1 MPQAHILVVAPEG
14 ELRHSL
20 RFALEAEL
28 FDVTWQASLG
38 ARPVPG
44 EYDCTIIDHHAIGG
58 DLTAA
63 RRFVAAFQPVIL
75 LSNGPHELSPF
86 VFRTILK
93 PHLGAPLVE
102 GVRDALDRARASTT

>member
-14 ELRHSL
+14 DLRHSL

-28 FDVTWQASLG
+28 FDVTWLASIG

-44 EYDCTIIDHHAIGG
+44 QYDCTIIDHHAIGE
-58 DLTAA
+58 DLAA
-63 RRFVAAFQPVIL
+63 AKRFVAAFQPVVL
-75 LSNGPHELSPF
+75 LANAPHDLTPF

-102 GVRDALDRARASTT
+102 GVRDALGRARAATT

>member
-1 MPQAHILVVAPEG
+1 MSQARILIIAPEG

-20 RFALEAEL
+20 KFALEAEL
-28 FDVTWQASLG
+28 FDVTWRASIG

-44 EYDCTIIDHHAIGG
+44 EYDCTVIDHHAIGG

-63 RRFVAAFQPVIL
+63 QRFVAAFQPVIL
-75 LSNGPHELSPF
+75 LANGPHDLSPF

-102 GVRDALDRARASTT
+102 GVRDALSRARVATT